1 MRTNFNPKSLE
12 NLQHN
17 GRPSELED
25 GVRYQIYLE
34 RADKDAL
41 KALPGEAS
49 VHARTAIREYLE
61 RQTQN
66 TKTSNKRSSDQD

>member
-1 MRTNFNPKSLE
+1 MRTNFNPKSLIG
-12 NLQHN
+12 LQHH

-34 RADKDAL
+34 RADKEAL
-41 KALPGEAS
+41 KALPGETS

-66 TKTSNKRSSDQD
+66 TKISSSDQD